1 MSQRSYTPT
10 LPKSAPIQSELT
22 NSAKQKRIPQIYQ
35 THSRESSITTN
46 KHKQLPELQTSRVN
60 LPVFKNTP
68 VSESYRH
75 SKTNSYDERSDKKRL
90 VDQFY
95 DQLGTPPPT
104 GLSSSTPNSAHG
116 TRLGTPVMTRN
127 NTVSNF
133 NESRTNL
140 VLNDK
145 FEDGKL
151 ESSTTNNG
159 NNDFGSKIGEEISK
173 LEQVIIRRI
182 RDQVEVNEEEFIGN
196 VEDFHGVL
204 NQIDEIKE
212 KIMHIIQDVSETR
225 INKFSEDYEN
235 FEVEI
240 QKFMG
245 FLKILN
251 QYEDKLRNSR
261 DKMNAY
267 KKKLFDIRKTIEFGE
282 MVKIMEH
289 KNSQSRNKRIG
300 AIVAV
305 SFLAFVYWK
314 LLH

>member
-35 THSRESSITTN
+35 THSRESSNTTN

-68 VSESYRH
+68 ITESYRH
-75 SKTNSYDERSDKKRL
+75 SKTNSYDEKSDKKRL

-104 GLSSSTPNSAHG
+104 GPSSSNSNSGHG
-116 TRLGTPVMTRN
+116 TRLGTPVITRN
-127 NTVSNF
+127 NTVNSF

-145 FEDGKL
+145 FEDGKF
-151 ESSTTNNG
+151 ESSNQ
-159 NNDFGSKIGEEISK
+159 DDYEFGGKIGEEISK

-182 RDQVEVNEEEFIGN
+182 REQVEINEDEFIGN
-196 VEDFHGVL
+196 VDDFHSVL
-204 NQIDEIKE
+204 NQIDDIRK
-212 KIMHIIQDVSETR
+212 KLLNIIQDVNETR
-225 INKFSEDYEN
+225 INKFNEDYEN
-235 FEVEI
+235 FQQEI
-240 QKFMG
+240 EKFMG
-245 FLKILN
+245 FLQVLN
-251 QYEDKLRNSR
+251 EYEDKLKKSR
-261 DKMNAY
+261 EKMNIY
-267 KKKLFDIRKTIEFGE
+267 KKKLLEIRKTIEFGE

-289 KNSQSRNKRIG
+289 KNSENRNKRIG
-300 AIVAV
+300 FFVAI

-314 LLH
+314 LLYQ